1 LPPFTVSRVENTHLC
16 AALACDRVDPNS
28 ETFFSMIAAL
38 TAGLAQ
44 GVDLSAEQVNSA
56 VEALVSPEVDDQSKA
71 QFLKALR
78 AKGESAEEIAGF
90 AKALLARAIDPG
102 IDAAQLPGPMLDVCG
117 TGGDR
122 MEMFNVS
129 TITLFVLAAAGAV
142 VVKHGNRAITS
153 RCGGADV
160 LEELGVRIDLP
171 PAALR
176 ACLAETGAGFIFAPN
191 YHPAFKAI
199 VAVRKQL
206 AAQGIPT
213 IFNMLGPLLNPAKP
227 AHQLIGI
234 FSNALLDRYAVALAA
249 LGRGRGWVVHGDGM
263 DELSTTGISDG
274 REVESGAV
282 HAFRLDPA
290 ELGLGQGTLA
300 DLRGGDREANAKIVI
315 NILGGHERGPKRDMV
330 LLNAAAGL
338 VITGLVK
345 DMPEGIE
352 AARAAIE
359 SGAALAKLRALQA
372 FQPT

>member
-1 LPPFTVSRVENTHLC
+1 
-16 AALACDRVDPNS
+16 
-28 ETFFSMIAAL
+28 MIAPL
-38 TAGLAQ
+38 IAGLDQ
-44 GVDLSAEQVNSA
+44 GADLSAEQVDAA
-56 VEALVSPEVDDQSKA
+56 VEALLSSEVDDQSKA

-78 AKGESAEEIAGF
+78 AKGESGEEIAGF
-90 AKALLARAIDPG
+90 AKALLARAIEPG

-129 TITLFVLAAAGAV
+129 TSTMFVLAAAGAV

-171 PAALR
+171 PVALR
-176 ACLAETGAGFIFAPN
+176 ACLAKTGAGFIFAPN

-206 AAQGIPT
+206 AAEGIPT

-234 FSNALLDRYAVALAA
+234 FSSALLDRYASALAA
-249 LGRGRGWVVHGDGM
+249 LDRGRGWVVHGDGM
-263 DELSTTGISDG
+263 DELSTTGTSDG

-282 HAFRLDPA
+282 NAFRVDPA
-290 ELGLGQGTLA
+290 ELGLRRSTLA
-300 DLRGGDREANAKIVI
+300 DLRGGDRHANAQIVI
-315 NILGGHERGPKRDMV
+315 DILGGHERGPKRDMV

-338 VITGLVK
+338 VIAGLVN
-345 DMPEGIE
+345 DLPDGIE

-359 SGAALAKLRALQA
+359 SGAAREKLRAMQA